1 MDDPDL
7 ASVSLVGSI
16 LTVTANEDGEEGVV
30 TVTATV
36 TGEAGQTET
45 LRFKVT
51 ISPRPPGG
59 WRGWRTTLA
68 TPTDG
73 A

>member
-1 MDDPDL
+1 MLIAAP
-7 ASVSLVGSI
+7 I

-30 TVTATV
+30 TVTAIV
-36 TGEAGQTET
+36 TDETGQTET
-45 LRFKVT
+45 LRFQVT
-51 ISPRPPGG
+51 ISPRPSGS
-59 WRGWRTTLA
+59 WRGWRATLA